1 MNRLPAISGK
11 EFVKLLVKYGC
22 VLVGVNGSHF
32 KVENP
37 ANNKRSIIPVHG
49 NKVMNRGFMLDILRN
64 QLGIDVVDFMK
75 FIS

>member
-11 EFVKLLVKYGC
+11 EFVNQLVKYGC
-22 VLVGVNGSHF
+22 VLISVNGSHF

-49 NKVMNRGFMLDILRN
+49 SKVMNRGFMLDILRN
-64 QLGIDVVDFMK
+64 QLGIDVDDFLG